1 MVSGDF
7 VVGADP
13 GEIVAEAVRA
23 GVVPGAVLMYGR
35 GSDGPVHG
43 AAFGAGVSPD
53 TLYDLAS
60 LTKVT
65 ATLPCVLRLVEAGEI
80 GLDDPVL
87 KYLPGFGKDRVK
99 DQVKDRVTV
108 RHLLAHSS
116 GLPAIL
122 EVWRLPGT
130 AEDRLAAV
138 LAEPLEAPVGSRVKY
153 SDLGFIL
160 LGQIVADLTGKP
172 LQEAFRELVADPLGI
187 TATGYLPSGPA
198 AATEANW
205 FDDPGRQDAKSG
217 VVHDEN
223 AESLGGVAGQAGL
236 FGTASDL
243 AAYLR
248 GGWLAEDS
256 PILSSAMRAEA
267 LRCQTE
273 GLDGRRGLGWTL
285 RGDSFDFMS
294 DRWPPTGAGHSGFT
308 GTSLAFDPVSGIWCV
323 LLTNAVLYGRDNRAR
338 QLRRSLHGAV
348 ATAYGVGHGD
358 AHGVADGVA
367 HGFEVPPGDVREGG
381 SGGSLNGGTDGAG
394 AGSRITS

>member
-1 MVSGDF
+1 MSGDF
-7 VVGADP
+7 VVGAGP

-53 TLYDLAS
+53 TRYDLAS

-87 KYLPGFGKDRVK
+87 KYLPGFGKDRG
-99 DQVKDRVTV
+99 KDRVTV
-108 RHLLAHSS
+108 RHLLAHAS

-130 AEDRLAAV
+130 AEERFAAV
-138 LAEPLEAPVGSRVKY
+138 LAEPLEAPVGTRVKY
-153 SDLGFIL
+153 SDPGFIL
-160 LGQIVADLTGKP
+160 LGRIVADLTGKP
-172 LQEAFRELVADPLGI
+172 LQEAFRELVADPLGM

-205 FDDPGRQDAKSG
+205 FDDPERQDAKSG

-256 PILSSAMRAEA
+256 PILSGSMRAEA

-348 ATAYGVGHGD
+348 AAAYGV
-358 AHGVADGVA
+358 AHDVA
-367 HGFEVPPGDVREGG
+367 HEFAVPPGDVREGG

-394 AGSRITS
+394 AGSRITT